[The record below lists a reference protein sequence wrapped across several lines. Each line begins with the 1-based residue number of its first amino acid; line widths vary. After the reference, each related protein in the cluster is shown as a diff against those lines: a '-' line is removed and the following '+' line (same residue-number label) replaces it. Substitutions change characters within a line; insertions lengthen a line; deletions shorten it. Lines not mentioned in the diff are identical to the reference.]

1 MNLALTDEQEDLR
14 GVLRDFLAQ
23 KSSSA
28 MVRRAMDTELGY
40 KPQVWRQLAEQLG
53 VCGLAIA
60 EEYGGVGRG
69 PVELGIALE
78 EGGRALLPGPFFST
92 VALAGQALVCSGDR
106 SAQARWLPG
115 IAAGTLTA
123 TLAVSEQNGS
133 WALDDLTATV
143 RNGKDNPVV
152 SGTKMFV
159 VDGDTA
165 AMLLVVARDET
176 GPGLYAVAGDAPGV
190 TRRRLDVL
198 DPTRRL
204 ARVEFDNAPAE
215 RVGPAG
221 DSTKFLQRALDLCVV
236 AVAAEQVGGA
246 AACLDDAVAYA
257 KARSAIRSAHRVLPG
272 NQAQMRRHAASRR
285 VGAVGGLPRRGHRQ
299 RAGYP
304 TSWRRQRRWRAAYCA
319 GTYTHSAK
327 ENIQIHGGIGYTW
340 EHDAQ
345 LHLKRAK
352 SSELLFGTPRP
363 AIAADSLSS
372 SESDG
377 TQQHGGYFDAHVTAQ
392 RRRGDDDGDETF
404 AARCVL
410 SYRTTIPAA
419 LRSSRL
425 TDSPG
430 KKSWLATLF
439 DAGYAGPSWPVE
451 HGGMNLSL
459 SDIRTSTRRSTLA
472 RGCPEPWGP
481 GWPSLDLR
489 SSATGPRNKRPVSA
503 AAAAR
508 RRGMG
513 AGLLRTRGRF
523 GSPVAAHRRP
533 PRR

>member
-28 MVRRAMDTELGY
+28 TVRRAMDTELGY

-69 PVELGIALE
+69 LVELGIALE
-78 EGGRALLPGPFFST
+78 EVGRALLPGPFFST

-133 WALDDLTATV
+133 WALDDLTTTV
-143 RNGKDNPVV
+143 RNGKDNLVV

-221 DSTKFLQRALDLCVV
+221 DSTEFVQRALDLCVV
-236 AVAAEQVGGA
+236 ALAAEQVGGA
-246 AACLDDAVAYA
+246 AACLDAAVSYAKTRVQFGRPIGSFQAIKHKCADMLLQVESARSVAYY
-257 KARSAIRSAHRVLPG
+257 
-272 NQAQMRRHAASRR
+272 AAG
-285 VGAVGGLPRRGHRQ
+285 VAAANEATTAGLSEAAAL
-299 RAGYP
+299 AG
-304 TSWRRQRRWRAAYCA
+304 AYCSQA
-319 GTYTHSAK
+319 FTHAAK

-340 EHDAQ
+340 EHDA
-345 LHLKRAK
+345 HLYLRRAK
-352 SSELLFGTPRP
+352 SSELLFG
-363 AIAADSLSS
+363 A
-372 SESDG
+372 
-377 TQQHGGYFDAHVTAQ
+377 
-392 RRRGDDDGDETF
+392 
-404 AARCVL
+404 
-410 SYRTTIPAA
+410 
-419 LRSSRL
+419 
-425 TDSPG
+425 
-430 KKSWLATLF
+430 
-439 DAGYAGPSWPVE
+439 
-451 HGGMNLSL
+451 
-459 SDIRTSTRRSTLA
+459 
-472 RGCPEPWGP
+472 
-481 GWPSLDLR
+481 
-489 SSATGPRNKRPVSA
+489 
-503 AAAAR
+503 
-508 RRGMG
+508 
-513 AGLLRTRGRF
+513 
-523 GSPVAAHRRP
+523 
-533 PRR
+533 PRRHRDRLAVLVGI